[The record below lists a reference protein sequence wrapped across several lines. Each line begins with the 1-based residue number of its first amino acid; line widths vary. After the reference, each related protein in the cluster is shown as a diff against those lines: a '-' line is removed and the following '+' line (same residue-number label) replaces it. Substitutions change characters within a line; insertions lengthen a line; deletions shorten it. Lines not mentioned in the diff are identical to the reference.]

1 MDKKNVQLKQE
12 QVNQLTE
19 SFKNAKAI
27 ISFNYHGLSVD
38 KITELRHEL
47 RKNGSV
53 LKVYKNNIARRA
65 AVKAGYEDFA
75 NTFAGPQAVITNEND
90 VVSPAKSLFN
100 YIKDNK
106 DLAVDVTS
114 GVIDGKIVGVD
125 TLKELSQ
132 LPSYETLLTMLAGG
146 MLQPLK
152 DLAVGLNMYIENNQE
167 A

>member
-1 MDKKNVQLKQE
+1 MGK
-12 QVNQLTE
+12 
-19 SFKNAKAI
+19 
-27 ISFNYHGLSVD
+27 
-38 KITELRHEL
+38 R
-47 RKNGSV
+47 
-53 LKVYKNNIARRA
+53 
-65 AVKAGYEDFA
+65 
-75 NTFAGPQAVITNEND
+75 